1 MRQWAT
7 QPNMKREIMGK
18 SLQNADRGRINEAL
32 AKAEENRRKAE
43 ATVAE
48 LAAVAASLTPAEPHG
63 EGTVVRWSKW
73 EGGYQYASIRGK
85 NDVYGVGVWFT
96 TQDPNRTGGNKIL
109 PLSWGEL
116 LSKIDERNWNT
127 LEVLS

>member
-1 MRQWAT
+1 
-7 QPNMKREIMGK
+7 MGK
-18 SLQNADRGRINEAL
+18 ALQNADRGRINEAL

-48 LAAVAASLTPAEPHG
+48 LAAVAASLTPAEPKD
-63 EGTVVRWSKW
+63 EGTVVRWTKW

-85 NDVYGVGVWFT
+85 NDFLDNGVWYT
-96 TQDPNRTGGNKIL
+96 TQDPQRTGGNRIL
-109 PLSWGEL
+109 PMSWNDL
-116 LSKIDERNWNT
+116 LTRIGERNWDT